1 MPSLEDLKNNG
12 NEERFIPHV
21 VEEEEK
27 EIVIDQRNL
36 ANSSNQINV
45 PKKNV
50 AMSMTTGEEREK
62 ADFSSLEKP
71 ETPGVEVRESIVA
84 DTFAPGGPFDEYLKN
99 KRKEAMEDI
108 ASWEAEAEIE
118 GKQVVTTDENGNI
131 VVPSEDEELEN
142 NTPVIENTTYKNVD
156 VFSDEESDEEDEEDM
171 SEEKLVETNI
181 EEENSQPD
189 PEDIEVDE
197 VEDVVEEDIDMSVT
211 KVSEKFDDETD
222 VIDEDEDV
230 KDSDEEAEA
239 TFQSF
244 KKMVTEKIKPVSK
257 KLNISGFTIAKQPN
271 MSNAVVATKE
281 LAIAKW
287 VLPSTG
293 ITIMMKEFLGADLE
307 KLRLL
312 IQGNDARGTLQLIY
326 DHIVSPKPQRFE
338 AWLKTIAYDDYDHL
352 FMAVYI
358 ASFSG
363 ANYMPVD
370 CTNPSCKEKTYV
382 TDDIPFTQLVK
393 YKDDSAKK
401 EFKKIYAEEP
411 VLSNPI
417 VATEI
422 VPVSEKYAIG
432 FMLPTIYSVL
442 IESGYFDQEFTK
454 KYATTISIA
463 PYIETIYEIN
473 FATKTLIPIGY
484 KEYVNNDGK
493 TAKSKIVKYAKII
506 NTLSSDEIT
515 TLRAY
520 TEAINKNSDMITYQI
535 PDTTCP
541 HCGHQN
547 AASAS
552 TAASM
557 VFLRNQLALLVNT

>member
-12 NEERFIPHV
+12 NDEERFIPHV
-21 VEEEEK
+21 VEEEDK

-36 ANSSNQINV
+36 ANTTPNQINV
-45 PKKNV
+45 PKKNA
-50 AMSMTTGEEREK
+50 AMSMVTGEQREK
-62 ADFSSLEKP
+62 ADLSTLEKP
-71 ETPGVEVRESIVA
+71 ETPGVEIRESIVA

-99 KRKEAMEDI
+99 KKKEAMEDI
-108 ASWEAEAEIE
+108 AAWEAEAEIE

-142 NTPVIENTTYKNVD
+142 NSSVIENTSYKNVD
-156 VFSDEESDEEDEEDM
+156 VFSEDEEVEEEDM
-171 SEEKLVETNI
+171 SEEKMVETNN
-181 EEENSQPD
+181 EEGLNQLDTKKPD
-189 PEDIEVDE
+189 PEDIE
-197 VEDVVEEDIDMSVT
+197 VEEDIDMSVT
-211 KVSEKFDDETD
+211 KVSESFDEDSD

-230 KDSDEEAEA
+230 KDADEEAEA
-239 TFQSF
+239 SFQSF
-244 KKMVTEKIKPVSK
+244 KKMVTEKIKPVSQK
-257 KLNISGFTIAKQPN
+257 FNISGFTIAKQPN
-271 MSNAVVATKE
+271 MSNAVVTTKE

-307 KLRLL
+307 RLRLL

-358 ASFSG
+358 ASFTGS
-363 ANYMPVD
+363 NYMPVD

-393 YKDDSAKK
+393 YKDEAAKK
-401 EFKKIYAEEP
+401 DFKKIYAEEP
-411 VLSNPI
+411 VLTNPI

-422 VPVSEKYAIG
+422 VPVSSKYAIG
-432 FMLPTIYSVL
+432 FMLPTLYSVL

-454 KYATTISIA
+454 KHATTISIA
-463 PYIETIYEIN
+463 PYIETIYEID

-493 TAKSKIVKYAKII
+493 TAKSKIIKYEKII

-520 TEAINKNSDMITYQI
+520 TEAINKNSDIITYQI

-547 AASAS
+547 AASSS